1 MSEPP
6 LLLMGADLKTPRAD
20 RVDPDRCPVCARLR
34 TSLTAAIATNRAV
47 MARQVVIDMHTH
59 TFSGH
64 PNDPRNARR
73 ETSQ

>member
-6 LLLMGADLKTPRAD
+6 LLLSGADLRIPRTD

-34 TSLTAAIATNRAV
+34 ASLTAAIASRSAV
-47 MARQVVIDMHTH
+47 MARGVVIDMHTH

-64 PNDPRNARR
+64 PNDPRNATR

>member
-1 MSEPP
+1 MSEPS
-6 LLLMGADLKTPRAD
+6 LLLLGADLSTPRVD
-20 RVDPDRCPVCARLR
+20 RVDPDRCPVCAWIRA
-34 TSLTAAIATNRAV
+34 SLTAAIATNNAV

-64 PNDPRNARR
+64 PNDPRNATR